1 MKKLALT
8 IAIVLGMGM
17 SVFAQGRSTNNES
30 GTEGTGLFGLG
41 VSFFNREG
49 DLTLFTDYSEYE
61 EEEDWESGTDWW
73 YSQGGNGLFGLGAGL
88 FNNRGGD
95 GLVFP
100 GLPGFTSTDDEDAP
114 LGSGIVL
121 LAGLGAAYLVAKKRK
136 ED

>member
-61 EEEDWESGTDWW
+61 EEEEWESGTDWW
-73 YSQGGNGLFGLGAGL
+73 YSQGGNGLFGLGTGL
-88 FNNRGGD
+88 FNNRD
-95 GLVFP
+95 VVFP
-100 GLPGFTSTDDEDAP
+100 GLPGFESEDDQDAP
-114 LGSGIVL
+114 LGSGIAL